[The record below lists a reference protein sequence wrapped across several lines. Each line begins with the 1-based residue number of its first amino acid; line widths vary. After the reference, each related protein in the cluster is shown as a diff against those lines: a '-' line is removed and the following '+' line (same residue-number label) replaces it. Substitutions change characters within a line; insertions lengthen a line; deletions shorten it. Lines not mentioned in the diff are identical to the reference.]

1 MFPKN
6 HELLPEMIQILD
18 MIADYNNNSEGK
30 RCALAACHVSNE
42 EKFDVLR
49 YIKKKGMD
57 IDVVIDH
64 ITQELTIAT
73 EEECLEMIELGA
85 YLEFAETTCV
95 PWTGM
100 QDNIINFDFSFNLI
114 KSLINKKGTDHLL
127 LCSDSGQPSHE
138 FVPGWRSF
146 LKTLLAQGVAFDDV
160 KAMSVDVPKKLTG
173 IK

>member
-1 MFPKN
+1 MKREQNSSTMPARFILIILSAF
-6 HELLPEMIQILD
+6 LLIL
-18 MIADYNNNSEGK
+18 ILPIV
-30 RCALAACHVSNE
+30 LASLTGQLDLPVEQSYAS
-42 EKFDVLR
+42 D
-49 YIKKKGMD
+49 
-57 IDVVIDH
+57 
-64 ITQELTIAT
+64 TQELTIAT

-85 YLEFAETTCV
+85 YLEFAETSCV

-100 QDNIINFDFSFNLI
+100 QDWIINFDFSFNLI

-146 LKTLLAQGVAFDDV
+146 LKTLLAQGVAFDDIKV
-160 KAMSVDVPKKLTG
+160 MSCDIPKKLTG